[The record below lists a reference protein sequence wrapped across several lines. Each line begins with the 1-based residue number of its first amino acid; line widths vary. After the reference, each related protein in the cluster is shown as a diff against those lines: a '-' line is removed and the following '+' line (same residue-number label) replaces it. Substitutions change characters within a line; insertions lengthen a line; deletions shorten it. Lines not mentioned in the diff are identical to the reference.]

1 MTSDSH
7 KRGYMT
13 GLALGALG
21 VVYGDIG
28 TSPLYTLR
36 ECFHGEHS
44 VPPTPGN
51 IMGVLSLIFW
61 SLFII
66 VSVKY
71 LMFVTRAANKGEGG
85 ILSLLALA
93 FPDRNQPGL
102 RKYRKILVALG
113 VFGAALLYGDGM
125 ITPCVS
131 ILGAIEGLN
140 VATNRFEEVIVPI
153 TIVILIGLFS
163 VQRFGTERVG
173 VVFGPIMAVWFLVI
187 SAMGISGI
195 AGNPHVLWALSPH
208 HGLEFFIHNGS
219 RGFLVLGAVFLC
231 CTGGE
236 ALYAD
241 MGHFGRRPIKMA
253 WFWLVL
259 PALILNYFGQ
269 GALLL
274 KDPTAATNPFYLLAP
289 RYLLY
294 PLVALA
300 TTAAI
305 IASQAL
311 ISGAFSLT
319 MQAIQ
324 LGYSPR
330 LEIDHTSSHQRGQIY
345 LPRVNWILMFSCII
359 LVIGFRNSSNMAAA
373 YGIAVTLTML
383 ITTCLFYFAARR
395 LWRWSKGWATAVC
408 ILFFSVEAA
417 YAGAN
422 FLKVAHGGWVP
433 LMIGL
438 IIFTLMSTW
447 KSGRALLGERLKAS
461 SFPIDLFLDDI
472 AANHPHRVAGTA
484 VFLAGNAEGTPLALL
499 HNLKHNKVLH
509 KRVVLLNVT
518 TADAPHVDPNER
530 VTVETLREGF
540 YRVRGFYGFM
550 EEPSVP
556 ELMAECAGK
565 GLKFEYEDTTFFL
578 SRETIIPSP
587 RPGMWL
593 WRERLFAYMSRNAQ
607 RATAFFHLPANR
619 VVELGM
625 QIEI

>member
-1 MTSDSH
+1 MTSNSH
-7 KRGYMT
+7 KRGYFT
-13 GLALGALG
+13 GLAVGALG

-36 ECFHGEHS
+36 ECFHGEHA
-44 VPPTPGN
+44 VDPTEQN
-51 IMGVLSLIFW
+51 VFGVLSLIFW

-66 VSVKY
+66 VTVKY
-71 LMFVTRAANKGEGG
+71 LMFVMRAANKGEGG

-93 FPDRNQPGL
+93 FPDRNLQDQ
-102 RKYRKILVALG
+102 RRFKVILVAMG

-125 ITPCVS
+125 ITPCISV
-131 ILGAIEGLN
+131 LGAIEGLT
-140 VATNRFEEVIVPI
+140 VATTRFEGAIVPI
-153 TIVILIGLFS
+153 TIVILILLFS
-163 VQRFGTERVG
+163 VQRLGTGRVG

-187 SAMGISGI
+187 AALGIRGI
-195 AGNPHVLWALSPH
+195 IMHPQILGAINPLHAFKFFVGNGGH
-208 HGLEFFIHNGS
+208 
-219 RGFLVLGAVFLC
+219 GFLVLGAVFLC
-231 CTGGE
+231 VTGGE

-241 MGHFGRRPIKMA
+241 MGHFGRKPIRLA
-253 WFWLVL
+253 WFSLVL
-259 PALILNYFGQ
+259 PSLLLNYFGQ

-274 KDPTAATNPFYLLAP
+274 TRPDAKVNPFY
-289 RYLLY
+289 YLCPNWMLY
-294 PLVALA
+294 PMVVLA

-330 LEIDHTSSHQRGQIY
+330 LAIDHTSSHQRGQIY
-345 LPRVNWILMFSCII
+345 MPRVNWFLMFSCIAMV
-359 LVIGFRNSSNMAAA
+359 LFFQNSSNMAAA

-383 ITTCLFYFAARR
+383 ITT
-395 LWRWSKGWATAVC
+395 
-408 ILFFSVEAA
+408 ILFFFASQRLWKWTPMQAFSLCLTFFVVEVAF
-417 YAGAN
+417 AGAN

-433 LMIGL
+433 LLIGTF
-438 IIFTLMSTW
+438 IFTLMSTW

-461 SFPIDLFLDDI
+461 SLPIDLFLEDV
-472 AANHPHRVAGTA
+472 ANTPIHRVTGTA
-484 VFLAGNAEGTPLALL
+484 IFLAGNAEGTPLALL

-509 KRVVLLNVT
+509 ERVVILT
-518 TADAPHVDPNER
+518 IATADAPHVDEEDR
-530 VTVETLREGF
+530 VRVEKLREGF

-556 ELMAECAGK
+556 DVLAVCREQ
-565 GLKFEYEDTTFFL
+565 GLDCKYEETTFFL
-578 SRETIIPSP
+578 SRETIIPSDK
-587 RPGMWL
+587 PGMWL

-607 RATAFFHLPANR
+607 RATAFFRLPANR